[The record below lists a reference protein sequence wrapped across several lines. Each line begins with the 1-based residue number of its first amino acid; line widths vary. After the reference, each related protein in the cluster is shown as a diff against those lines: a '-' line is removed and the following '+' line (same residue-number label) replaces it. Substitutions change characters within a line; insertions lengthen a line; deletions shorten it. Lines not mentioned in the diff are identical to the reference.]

1 MKWGTLRQLHT
12 MLSRCIGPHIISF
25 DVVIRKMLEV
35 VRALP
40 FTADDLHHTRNAHG
54 TFADTLYDLADK
66 RKAAKQKTDKVG
78 FTRTAFCV
86 FVCMLSCS
94 REYEISCK
102 SRKFNGLFEAALVE
116 FMNKGLTPQSTTA
129 YSSCVHVLVQSTP
142 ALTAAAHELLQRFP
156 PKDCKTPVE
165 VSHRLLSPRGGRGL
179 RSPGR
184 ASDRSASQAAA
195 CSQSHFTVCMLVL

>member
-66 RKAAKQKTDKVG
+66 RKAAKQKTEKVG
-78 FTRTAFCV
+78 FPRTAFCV
-86 FVCMLSCS
+86 FDGIFAVFTPESM
-94 REYEISCK
+94 K
-102 SRKFNGLFEAALVE
+102 SAAQAGNSMGYLR
-116 FMNKGLTPQSTTA
+116 Q
-129 YSSCVHVLVQSTP
+129 H
-142 ALTAAAHELLQRFP
+142 
-156 PKDCKTPVE
+156 
-165 VSHRLLSPRGGRGL
+165 LLS
-179 RSPGR
+179 
-184 ASDRSASQAAA
+184 A
-195 CSQSHFTVCMLVL
+195 

>member
-66 RKAAKQKTDKVG
+66 RKAAKQKADKVG
-78 FTRTAFCV
+78 FPRLSV
-86 FVCMLSCS
+86 F
-94 REYEISCK
+94 
-102 SRKFNGLFEAALVE
+102 LFA
-116 FMNKGLTPQSTTA
+116 
-129 YSSCVHVLVQSTP
+129 CC
-142 ALTAAAHELLQRFP
+142 LLQQRSWNQLQRQ
-156 PKDCKTPVE
+156 KTLAYM
-165 VSHRLLSPRGGRGL
+165 RQLLLSL
-179 RSPGR
+179 
-184 ASDRSASQAAA
+184 
-195 CSQSHFTVCMLVL
+195 

>member
-78 FTRTAFCV
+78 CAKTAFYV
-86 FVCMLSCS
+86 LVGMLSCS
-94 REYEISCK
+94 RECEI
-102 SRKFNGLFEAALVE
+102 RKLNGLLEAALVD
-116 FMNKGLTPQSTTA
+116 L
-129 YSSCVHVLVQSTP
+129 
-142 ALTAAAHELLQRFP
+142 
-156 PKDCKTPVE
+156 
-165 VSHRLLSPRGGRGL
+165 
-179 RSPGR
+179 
-184 ASDRSASQAAA
+184 
-195 CSQSHFTVCMLVL
+195 